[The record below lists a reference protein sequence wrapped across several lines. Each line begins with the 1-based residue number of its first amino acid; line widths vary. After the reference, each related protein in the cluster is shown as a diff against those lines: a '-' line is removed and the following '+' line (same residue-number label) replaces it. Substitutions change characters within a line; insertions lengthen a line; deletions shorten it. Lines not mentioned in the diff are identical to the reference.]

1 MLCNQKRELR
11 GDPVVLA
18 AHARHGEH
26 LAVVVFAL
34 VFGLALNR
42 EVLFRTEEGLGD
54 CGHSPS
60 TTIAQTLKI
69 AALPLWDPGKVSM
82 HMEYAALF
90 EPAEE
95 GGFVITIPDF
105 GWGFSQGD
113 TEVEARQMAA
123 ALLQTLVQERIRKR
137 ETLPR
142 PTRRRGSQYRFVR
155 LSALQC
161 AKAELYMAFLA
172 SGMRKAE
179 LARRLG
185 IPKTNVDRLF
195 DLDNH
200 SRIGQIEAA
209 FAVLGKRIALE
220 VRDAA

>member
-1 MLCNQKRELR
+1 
-11 GDPVVLA
+11 
-18 AHARHGEH
+18 
-26 LAVVVFAL
+26 
-34 VFGLALNR
+34 
-42 EVLFRTEEGLGD
+42 
-54 CGHSPS
+54 
-60 TTIAQTLKI
+60 
-69 AALPLWDPGKVSM
+69 M

-90 EPAEE
+90 EPADE

-113 TEVEARQMAA
+113 TEVEARAMAV
-123 ALLQTLVQERIRKR
+123 ALLQTLVQEHIRKR

-142 PTRRRGSQYRFVR
+142 PTRRRGRKYRFVR
-155 LSALQC
+155 LSALQG

-185 IPKTNVDRLF
+185 IPETNLDRLF

-200 SRIGQIEAA
+200 SRLDQIEAA
-209 FAVLGKRIALE
+209 FAALGKRIALE
-220 VRDAA
+220 VQDAA